1 MSDTKTKGMEG
12 GAPSPEVPP
21 KARRR
26 TFDAAYRQRI
36 LEEADRCSEVGQIGA
51 LLRREGLYSSQ
62 LTSWRRQRL
71 AGGLGGL
78 EPKRRG
84 RKSRPPVSAELTQL
98 QAENQRLAARLRQAE
113 AVIEVQK
120 KISEAFGLNVTP
132 NPSGN

>member
-1 MSDTKTKGMEG
+1 MSDTKTKGLEG
-12 GAPSPEVPP
+12 GAPSPEVLP

-26 TFDAAYRQRI
+26 TFDAAFRQRI

-62 LTSWRRQRL
+62 LATWRRQRL

-78 EPKRRG
+78 EGKRRG

-98 QAENQRLAARLRQAE
+98 QAENQRLAVRLRQAE

-120 KISEAFGLNVTP
+120 KISEAFGLNVTSNP
-132 NPSGN
+132 NGN